1 MLHLERLKRDI
12 ETLGEHAVTRQR
24 QRDAAVKAALR
35 WLAEAPPP
43 SVLRER
49 VAQATDAKR
58 PVALPTGDA
67 PLDRRFTHTAPP
79 ARGVT
84 LVAVDGSQ
92 IPPDRHAAVLYY
104 LIQVG
109 GMTFRYDG
117 QAPTPHSEA
126 TLHFEERELY
136 DEEGLLITGQLGMRR
151 SVAEMTYLAALVEEA
166 RAAQPQPPSP
176 ILALNDGPLL
186 WPYSGRSREEE
197 TAFPAYL
204 AALGHIQK
212 CGGAPVGF
220 VERPGGSPL
229 VELLRLGQVTPP
241 DAVSPQVL
249 TDRALLAQALAPG
262 ERSVWLTRLSATNKD
277 HARAGQAVWFCYLNV
292 GEHGF
297 PVIARIEVPDWAAR
311 QETWMETLH
320 AVLLH
325 QARILHG
332 NPYALARAHELAVV
346 TGQDKAALESILHRR
361 LLDKGLVVRAS
372 EKARQKAYLGKRR

>member
-12 ETLGEHAVTRQR
+12 ATLGEHAVARQR
-24 QRDAAVKAALR
+24 QRDAAVKTALR
-35 WLAEAPPP
+35 WLANAPPP

-49 VAQATDAKR
+49 VAQAADAER
-58 PVALPTGDA
+58 AVALPTGDA

-79 ARGVT
+79 ARGTT

-109 GMTFRYDG
+109 GLTFRYNG

-136 DEEGLLITGQLGMRR
+136 GEDGLLITGQLGMQR
-151 SVAEMTYLAALVEEA
+151 SVAEATYLAALVEEA
-166 RAAQPQPPSP
+166 RDAQAPSP

-186 WPYSGRSREEE
+186 WPYSGRSNEEK

-212 CGGAPVGF
+212 CGGIPVGF

-229 VELLRLGQVTPP
+229 VELLRLGQATPP
-241 DAVSPQVL
+241 DEVSSQIL

-262 ERSVWLTRLSATNKD
+262 ERSVWLTRSSATNER

-311 QETWMETLH
+311 QDAWMETLH

-332 NPYALARAHELAVV
+332 NPYVLARAHELAVV
-346 TGQDKAALESILHRR
+346 TRQDKAALESILHRR
-361 LLDKGLVVRAS
+361 LLEKGLVVRVS
-372 EKARQKAYLGKRR
+372 EKARQKAYLGKRK

>member
-12 ETLGEHAVTRQR
+12 ATLGEHAVTRQR
-24 QRDAAVKAALR
+24 QRDAAVKTALR
-35 WLAEAPPP
+35 WLANAPSP
-43 SVLRER
+43 SMLRER
-49 VAQATDAKR
+49 VAQAADAER
-58 PVALPTGDA
+58 PVARPTGDA
-67 PLDRRFTHTAPP
+67 PLNRRFTHTAPP

-109 GMTFRYDG
+109 GMIFRYDG

-126 TLHFEERELY
+126 TLYFKERELY
-136 DEEGLLITGQLGMRR
+136 DDEGLLITGQLGMRR
-151 SVAEMTYLAALVEEA
+151 SVAEATYLAELVEET
-166 RAAQPQPPSP
+166 RAAQAPSP

-204 AALGHIQK
+204 AALDHIQK
-212 CGGAPVGF
+212 CGGVPVGF

-229 VELLRLGQVTPP
+229 VELLRLGQATVP
-241 DAVSPQVL
+241 DEVSPHVL

-262 ERSVWLTRLSATNKD
+262 ERSVWLTRSSATND
-277 HARAGQAVWFCYLNV
+277 RHARAGQAVWFCYLNV
-292 GEHGF
+292 GERGF

-311 QETWMETLH
+311 QDAWMETLH

-325 QARILHG
+325 QARLLHG
-332 NPYALARAHELAVV
+332 NPYVLARAHELAVV

-361 LLDKGLVVRAS
+361 LLEKGLVVRVS
-372 EKARQKAYLGKRR
+372 EKARQKAYLGKRT